1 MQKIIIGSDHSG
13 VKLKSFLIDYLKQNN
28 FSIIDVGAYTEE
40 SCDYPDVANSLAT
53 EMKDDLNSFGIL
65 ICGTGIGMSIAVNRY
80 PFIRGALVYSETTA
94 KLAKEHNDANVLIL
108 SARMF
113 EMEENLNF
121 LKIFLKT
128 SFSNEPRHI
137 KRINKLLT
145 L

>member
-13 VKLKSFLIDYLKQNN
+13 VKLKSFLIDYLKQSN
-28 FSIIDVGAYTEE
+28 FSVIDVGAYTEE
-40 SCDYPDVANSLAT
+40 SCDYPDIANALAT

-80 PFIRGALVYSETTA
+80 SFIRGALVYSETTA

-128 SFSNEPRHI
+128 SFNNEPRHI

>member
-13 VKLKSFLIDYLKQNN
+13 VKLKSFLIDYLKQSN

-40 SCDYPDVANSLAT
+40 SCDYPDIANALAT
-53 EMKDDLNSFGIL
+53 EIKDDLNSFGIL

-108 SARMF
+108 SARIF

-128 SFSNEPRHI
+128 SFNNEPRHI

>member
-28 FSIIDVGAYTEE
+28 FFVIDVGAYTEE
-40 SCDYPDVANSLAT
+40 SCDYPDIANALAT